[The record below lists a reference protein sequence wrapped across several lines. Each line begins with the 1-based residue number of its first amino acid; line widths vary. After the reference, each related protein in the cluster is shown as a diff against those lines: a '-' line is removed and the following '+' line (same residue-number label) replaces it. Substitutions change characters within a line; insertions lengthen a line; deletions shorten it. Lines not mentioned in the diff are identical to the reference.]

1 MNFKVHVHIC
11 QQICCNKS
19 WPRRERGSNDVQVL
33 WFAVILHL
41 WVHFFQLEIRS
52 MSSPVA
58 GEVFVLCG
66 EAVPFDVLNDSTLNV
81 LSGCVC
87 VWLES
92 WNCWNIVVHVEHFYT
107 SWVIN
112 FEFFIFFKEIVLTSF
127 GRPPKWIHQELSTF
141 ILSFVRKVQNP
152 VK

>member
-1 MNFKVHVHIC
+1 M
-11 QQICCNKS
+11 
-19 WPRRERGSNDVQVL
+19 G
-33 WFAVILHL
+33 A
-41 WVHFFQLEIRS
+41 FFQLEIRS

-92 WNCWNIVVHVEHFYT
+92 
-107 SWVIN
+107 
-112 FEFFIFFKEIVLTSF
+112 
-127 GRPPKWIHQELSTF
+127 
-141 ILSFVRKVQNP
+141 
-152 VK
+152 